1 MSEVSRVSFCP
12 FSVCV
17 LVLRVLVLCVLVC
30 GGSAAIDAQ
39 WRG

>member
-12 FSVCV
+12 F
-17 LVLRVLVLCVLVC
+17 LRVLVLRVLVC

>member
-17 LVLRVLVLCVLVC
+17 LVLRVLVC